1 MSPKS
6 WSRNPRT
13 TTTKTIKTR
22 LRLKGGEVSCLH
34 KFMNN
39 NQVVR
44 ELTNSLTFKR
54 LCVSRFFFF
63 LANTISQLLTNHSTS
78 VAMSTN
84 DDTQNWKKK
93 KISNR
98 KEIEIFYL
106 TTCDGLVLVLALF
119 WLDRRPFYT
128 AQVVLFNWALSLS
141 ARSASFPAFFILF
154 YKQDSTDMYTLDSF
168 LAHSS
173 VSAGLPL
180 LGFFPVCWP
189 HHLRTS
195 IIKERTLHLHR
206 THCWSG
212 CIQLIRLLSKVR
224 RD

>member
-1 MSPKS
+1 
-6 WSRNPRT
+6 
-13 TTTKTIKTR
+13 
-22 LRLKGGEVSCLH
+22 
-34 KFMNN
+34 MNN

-63 LANTISQLLTNHSTS
+63 FWQ
-78 VAMSTN
+78 
-84 DDTQNWKKK
+84 TQYLNFWQITRRVSPCRRTTTPKTGKKK
-93 KISNR
+93 KMSNR

-106 TTCDGLVLVLALF
+106 TTCDVLVLVLVLALF

>member
-63 LANTISQLLTNHSTS
+63 WQ
-78 VAMSTN
+78 
-84 DDTQNWKKK
+84 TQYLNFWQITRRVSPCRRTTTPKTGKKK
-93 KISNR
+93 KMSNR

-106 TTCDGLVLVLALF
+106 TTCDVLVLVLALF

-154 YKQDSTDMYTLDSF
+154 
-168 LAHSS
+168 
-173 VSAGLPL
+173 
-180 LGFFPVCWP
+180 
-189 HHLRTS
+189 
-195 IIKERTLHLHR
+195 
-206 THCWSG
+206 
-212 CIQLIRLLSKVR
+212 
-224 RD
+224 